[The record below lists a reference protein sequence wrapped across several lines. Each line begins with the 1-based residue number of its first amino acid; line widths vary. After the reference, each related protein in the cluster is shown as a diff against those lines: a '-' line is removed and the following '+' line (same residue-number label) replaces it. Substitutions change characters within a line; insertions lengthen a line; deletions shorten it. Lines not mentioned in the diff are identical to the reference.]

1 MRDPRQAG
9 PAPRPGFEPDFP
21 SATPAPGPVPQVGSD
36 AQVIST
42 PPPQPALPPA
52 VTAAA
57 AAVLMIFFLWMTIQ
71 MFGPRINAGDAI
83 WARSLSI
90 YVGIEAFALAAAGVL
105 LGTTIQAGRVRSAEG
120 RADRKEEETNRA
132 KAGQAAAE
140 QNRAALRQA
149 LEGTRATL
157 GDGGGDRASE
167 PAALHSPEG
176 DAAARMAAA
185 RRQIDSVLN
194 R

>member
-1 MRDPRQAG
+1 
-9 PAPRPGFEPDFP
+9 
-21 SATPAPGPVPQVGSD
+21 
-36 AQVIST
+36 
-42 PPPQPALPPA
+42 
-52 VTAAA
+52 
-57 AAVLMIFFLWMTIQ
+57 MIFFLWMTIQ
-71 MFGPRINAGDAI
+71 MFGPRINASDAT

-120 RADRKEEETNRA
+120 RADRKEEEANRA

-149 LEGTRATL
+149 LEGTRAIL
-157 GDGGGDRASE
+157 GDAGGDRASE
-167 PAALHSPEG
+167 AAALHSGEG

-185 RRQIDSVLN
+185 RRQIDSALN